1 MQPLCRAIPKSKER
15 VLSRIYGAYSEV
27 HEHRR
32 DGKDVEIVVAEYHNV
47 AEEFKMAVEVLLIK
61 HGIKSRS
68 KIQRI
73 KSIIIGGDHGQGAFR
88 LCILVLIELV
98 DEEPIDANVSI
109 GKSLLLKRGR
119 ENTRRQYYGFI
130 SGGSAKD

>member
-1 MQPLCRAIPKSKER
+1 M
-15 VLSRIYGAYSEV
+15 LSRIYGALVKV

-32 DGKDVEIVVAEYHNV
+32 DGKDAEIVVAEYQNV
-47 AEEFKMAVEVLLIK
+47 AEEFKMAVEVLVLLIK

-73 KSIIIGGDHGQGAFR
+73 KLIIGGDHGQGAFR

-98 DEEPIDANVSI
+98 DEEPIDTAVSI
-109 GKSLLLKRGR
+109 GKVFCSKEEGKILDDSIMDLLVADLQKINDSLLLLGK
-119 ENTRRQYYGFI
+119 
-130 SGGSAKD
+130 S

>member
-1 MQPLCRAIPKSKER
+1 VPIVK
-15 VLSRIYGAYSEV
+15 V

-32 DGKDVEIVVAEYHNV
+32 DGKDAEIVVAEYQNV

-73 KSIIIGGDHGQGAFR
+73 KLIIGGDPGQGAFR

-98 DEEPIDANVSI
+98 DEEPIDTAVSI
-109 GKSLLLKRGR
+109 GKVFCSKEEGKILDDCIMDLLVADLQKINDSLLLLGK
-119 ENTRRQYYGFI
+119 
-130 SGGSAKD
+130 S

>member
-1 MQPLCRAIPKSKER
+1 M
-15 VLSRIYGAYSEV
+15 LSRIYGALVKV

-32 DGKDVEIVVAEYHNV
+32 DGKDAEIVVAEYQNV

-73 KSIIIGGDHGQGAFR
+73 KLIIGGDRGQGAFR

-98 DEEPIDANVSI
+98 DEEPIDTAVSI
-109 GKSLLLKRGR
+109 GKVFCSKEEGKILDDSIMDLLVADLQKINDSLLLLGK
-119 ENTRRQYYGFI
+119 
-130 SGGSAKD
+130 S

>member
-1 MQPLCRAIPKSKER
+1 M
-15 VLSRIYGAYSEV
+15 LSRIYGAYSEV

-32 DGKDVEIVVAEYHNV
+32 DGKDVEIVVAEYQNV

-61 HGIKSRS
+61 HSIKSRS

-73 KSIIIGGDHGQGAFR
+73 KLIIGGDHGQGAFR
-88 LCILVLIELV
+88 LCILVLILIELV